1 MSQTSK
7 LSSYRWVIEA
17 LLLLL
22 LTAQSFAWLAPA
34 PILQEIRNGLGIS
47 LSSAG
52 LIISIIALCIGIF
65 SLLGAVVAE
74 RIGPLRALVIGIWLM
89 AIGQVA
95 SGYAPNFAALL
106 ACRVLEG
113 VGYGL
118 VIAPPGTLVMQ
129 WFGAGEWPYINMVNF
144 SFGYVGLTAVF
155 RATPALFAAV
165 GGSWRMTLLWYGVGS
180 AGVALLWTILG
191 REHRTE
197 ISIPTPNATEAPA
210 ERGSALMEV
219 AKMRNVLLIAAG
231 LFGGMWVFQIY
242 TAFLP
247 EFFRSYRG
255 MSMAEASLMTQVLPF
270 TGLFAALG
278 GGIGTGMSGLRKPF
292 TWPIAFATLLGCAGV
307 MMFPNPTWI
316 RLSLVLVGIGSAGS
330 LAAIT
335 TLLMELPGMNPTR
348 VGAAL
353 GFVWAIGYF
362 GAFLSPYL
370 GGALAAHIGLRTVML
385 GFLVFQFL
393 PIVTMYFL
401 PETGPGRTRYE
412 IESAPASESLNPSPV
427 VSPKQLAEGSA
438 NRARP

>member
-165 GGSWRMTLLWYGVGS
+165 GGSWQMTLLWYGVGS
-180 AGVALLWTILG
+180 AGVALLWSLFG

-197 ISIPTPNATEAPA
+197 ITTPAPGAIEAPA

-219 AKMRNVLLIAAG
+219 AKMRNVLLVAAG

-247 EFFRSYRG
+247 EFFRTYRG

-292 TWPIAFATLLGCAGV
+292 TWPIAFATLVGCAGALTL
-307 MMFPNPTWI
+307 PDPTWI

-362 GAFLSPYL
+362 GAFISPFL

-385 GFLVFQFL
+385 GFLIFQFL

-412 IESAPASESLNPSPV
+412 IEGATIAPEVPA
-427 VSPKQLAEGSA
+427 K
-438 NRARP
+438 RATP

>member
-1 MSQTSK
+1 MSK
-7 LSSYRWVIEA
+7 LSPYRWIIEV

-22 LTAQSFAWLAPA
+22 LMAQSLAWLAPA

-74 RIGPLRALVIGIWLM
+74 RIGALRALIIGIWLL

-118 VIAPPGTLVMQ
+118 VIAPPGTLTMQ
-129 WFGAGEWPYINMVNF
+129 WFGEGEWPYINMINF
-144 SFGYVGLTAVF
+144 AFGYVGLTAVF

-165 GGSWRMTLLWYGVGS
+165 GSWRMVLLWYGVGS
-180 AGVALLWTILG
+180 AGVALLWTIFG
-191 REHRTE
+191 RERRVETLV
-197 ISIPTPNATEAPA
+197 SAPSAAEAPA

-219 AKMRNVLLIAAG
+219 MKMRNVLLIAGG

-247 EFFRSYRG
+247 EFFRTYRG
-255 MSMAEASLMTQVLPF
+255 MSMSEASLMTQVLPF
-270 TGLFAALG
+270 TGLFAALA

-292 TWPIAFATLLGCAGV
+292 TWPIAFATLVGCAGAI
-307 MMFPNPTWI
+307 MLPDPIWI
-316 RLSLVLVGIGSAGS
+316 RLSLVLVGIGAAAS

-335 TLLMELPGMNPTR
+335 TLLMELPDMNPTR
-348 VGAAL
+348 LGAAI

-362 GAFLSPYL
+362 GAFISPFL

-412 IESAPASESLNPSPV
+412 IATASAAP
-427 VSPKQLAEGSA
+427 
-438 NRARP
+438 

>member
-1 MSQTSK
+1 MSQPGK
-7 LSSYRWVIEA
+7 LSPYRWIIEV

-22 LTAQSFAWLAPA
+22 LTTQSLAWLAPA
-34 PILQEIRNGLGIS
+34 PILQEIRNGLKIS
-47 LSSAG
+47 LGDAG

-74 RIGPLRALVIGIWLM
+74 RIGALRALVIGIWLL

-113 VGYGL
+113 IGYGL
-118 VIAPPGTLVMQ
+118 VIAPPGTLTMQ
-129 WFGAGEWPYINMVNF
+129 WFGEGEWPYINMINF
-144 SFGYVGLTAVF
+144 AFSYVGLTAVF

-165 GGSWRMTLLWYGVGS
+165 GSWRMVLLWYGVGS
-180 AGVALLWTILG
+180 AGVALLWTVFG
-191 REHRTE
+191 REHRSET
-197 ISIPTPNATEAPA
+197 SVSAPGALEAPA

-247 EFFRSYRG
+247 EFFRTYRG
-255 MSMAEASLMTQVLPF
+255 MTLSQASLMTQVLPF
-270 TGLFAALG
+270 AGLFAALS

-292 TWPIAFATLLGCAGV
+292 TWPIAFTNLVGCTGAIV
-307 MMFPNPTWI
+307 LRDPMWI
-316 RLSLVLVGIGSAGS
+316 RLSLVLVGIGAAGS
-330 LAAIT
+330 LAALT
-335 TLLMELPGMNPTR
+335 TLLMESPGMNPTR
-348 VGAAL
+348 LGAAI
-353 GFVWAIGYF
+353 GFVWAVGYL
-362 GAFLSPYL
+362 GAFISPFL
-370 GGALAAHIGLRTVML
+370 GGALAARIGLHTVML

-393 PIVTMYFL
+393 PIVMFYLL

-412 IESAPASESLNPSPV
+412 IAAASAAPHPA
-427 VSPKQLAEGSA
+427 PKA
-438 NRARP
+438 

>member
-1 MSQTSK
+1 MSK
-7 LSSYRWVIEA
+7 LSPYRWIIEV

-22 LTAQSFAWLAPA
+22 ITSQSFAWLAPA
-34 PILQEIRNGLGIS
+34 PILQEMRTGLGIS

-65 SLLGAVVAE
+65 SLLGALVAE

-95 SGYAPNFAALL
+95 SGYAPGFVALL
-106 ACRVLEG
+106 GCRVLEG

-118 VIAPPGTLVMQ
+118 VIAPPGTLTMQ
-129 WFGAGEWPYINMVNF
+129 WFGEGEWPYINMVNF
-144 SFGYVGLTAVF
+144 AFGYVGLTAVF
-155 RATPALFAAV
+155 RLTPALFTAV
-165 GGSWRMTLLWYGVGS
+165 GSWRMTLMWYGIGS
-180 AGVALLWTILG
+180 AGVALLWTIFG
-191 REHRTE
+191 RERRGETVAPAPSA
-197 ISIPTPNATEAPA
+197 IEAPA

-219 AKMRNVLLIAAG
+219 AKMRDVLLVAGG

-255 MSMAEASLMTQVLPF
+255 MSLAEASLMTQVLPF

-292 TWPIAFATLLGCAGV
+292 TWPIAFATLIGCAGAI
-307 MMFPNPTWI
+307 MLPDPMWI

-362 GAFLSPYL
+362 GAFISPFL
-370 GGALAAHIGLRTVML
+370 GGALAAHIGLRIVML

-412 IESAPASESLNPSPV
+412 IATASAAP
-427 VSPKQLAEGSA
+427 
-438 NRARP
+438 

>member
-1 MSQTSK
+1 MSQPGK
-7 LSSYRWVIEA
+7 LSPYRWTIEV

-22 LTAQSFAWLAPA
+22 LTAQSLAWLAPA
-34 PILQEIRNGLGIS
+34 PILQEIRNGLKIS
-47 LSSAG
+47 LGDAG

-74 RIGPLRALVIGIWLM
+74 RIGALRALVIGIWLL

-95 SGYAPNFAALL
+95 SGYAPDFAGLL

-113 VGYGL
+113 IGYGL
-118 VIAPPGTLVMQ
+118 VIAPPGTLTMQ
-129 WFGAGEWPYINMVNF
+129 WFGAGEWPYINMINF
-144 SFGYVGLTAVF
+144 AFSYVGLTVVF

-165 GGSWRMTLLWYGVGS
+165 GSWRMVLLWYGVGS
-180 AGVALLWTILG
+180 AGVALLWTIFG
-191 REHRTE
+191 REHRSET
-197 ISIPTPNATEAPA
+197 SGSAPGAVEAPA

-247 EFFRSYRG
+247 EFFRTYRA
-255 MSMAEASLMTQVLPF
+255 MTLSQASLMTQVLPF
-270 TGLFAALG
+270 AGLFAALG

-292 TWPIAFATLLGCAGV
+292 TWPIAICTLVGCAGAIT
-307 MMFPNPTWI
+307 FADPLWI
-316 RLSLVLVGIGSAGS
+316 RLSLVLVGIGASAS

-335 TLLMELPGMNPTR
+335 TLLMELPGMNLTR
-348 VGAAL
+348 LGAAI

-362 GAFLSPYL
+362 GAFISPFL
-370 GGALAAHIGLRTVML
+370 GGALAARIGLRPVML

-401 PETGPGRTRYE
+401 PETGPGRARYE
-412 IESAPASESLNPSPV
+412 IAAATAP
-427 VSPKQLAEGSA
+427 
-438 NRARP
+438 

>member
-1 MSQTSK
+1 MSQPSK
-7 LSSYRWVIEA
+7 LSSYRWVIEV

-74 RIGPLRALVIGIWLM
+74 RIGALRALVIGIWLM
-89 AIGQVA
+89 AIGQLA
-95 SGYAPNFAALL
+95 SGYAPGFGALL

-113 VGYGL
+113 IGYGL

-129 WFGAGEWPYINMVNF
+129 WFGEGEWPYINMVNF

-165 GGSWRMTLLWYGVGS
+165 GSWRMTLLWYGVGS
-180 AGVALLWTILG
+180 AGVAVLWSLFG

-197 ISIPTPNATEAPA
+197 AAVPAPSPIEAPA
-210 ERGSALMEV
+210 QRGSALMEV
-219 AKMRNVLLIAAG
+219 AKMRDVLLIAGG

-255 MSMAEASLMTQVLPF
+255 MSLAEASLMTQVLPF
-270 TGLFAALG
+270 AGLFAALG
-278 GGIGTGMSGLRKPF
+278 GGIGTGMTGLRKPF
-292 TWPIAFATLLGCAGV
+292 TWPIAFTTLVGCAGAI
-307 MMFPNPTWI
+307 MFPDPMLI

-348 VGAAL
+348 VGASL

-362 GAFLSPYL
+362 GAFISPFL
-370 GGALAAHIGLRTVML
+370 GGALAAHIGLRSVML

-401 PETGPGRTRYE
+401 PETGPGRTRYQ
-412 IESAPASESLNPSPV
+412 IATASAAP
-427 VSPKQLAEGSA
+427 
-438 NRARP
+438 

>member
-1 MSQTSK
+1 MSQHSK
-7 LSSYRWVIEA
+7 LSTYRWVIEV

-34 PILQEIRNGLGIS
+34 PILQEIKNGLGIS

-65 SLLGAVVAE
+65 SLIGAVVAE
-74 RIGPLRALVIGIWLM
+74 RIGALRALVIGIWLM

-95 SGYAPNFAALL
+95 SGYAPDFGALL

-129 WFGAGEWPYINMVNF
+129 WFGEGEWPYINMVNF
-144 SFGYVGLTAVF
+144 SFGYVGLTLVF

-165 GGSWRMTLLWYGVGS
+165 GSWRMTLFWYGVGS
-180 AGVALLWTILG
+180 AGVAALWTVLG
-191 REHRTE
+191 REHRSAWVPPPATITE
-197 ISIPTPNATEAPA
+197 TEA
-210 ERGSALMEV
+210 ERGSALVEV

-247 EFFRSYRG
+247 EFFRTYRG
-255 MSMAEASLMTQVLPF
+255 MSLAEASLMTQVLPF

-292 TWPIAFATLLGCAGV
+292 TWPIAFATLLGCAGAI
-307 MMFPNPTWI
+307 MLPDPIWI
-316 RLSLVLVGIGSAGS
+316 KLSLVLVGIGSAGS

-335 TLLMELPGMNPTR
+335 TLIMELPAMTPIR
-348 VGAAL
+348 VGATM

-362 GAFLSPYL
+362 GAFISPFL
-370 GGALAAHIGLRTVML
+370 GGALAAHLGLRAVML

-393 PIVTMYFL
+393 PIVTMYLL
-401 PETGPGRTRYE
+401 PETGPGRRRYE
-412 IESAPASESLNPSPV
+412 IAAAQAS
-427 VSPKQLAEGSA
+427 
-438 NRARP
+438 

>member
-1 MSQTSK
+1 MSK
-7 LSSYRWVIEA
+7 LSPYRWIIEV

-22 LTAQSFAWLAPA
+22 LTAQSLAWLAPA

-74 RIGPLRALVIGIWLM
+74 RIGALRALVIGIWLL
-89 AIGQVA
+89 AIGQVT

-118 VIAPPGTLVMQ
+118 VIAPPGTLTMQ
-129 WFGAGEWPYINMVNF
+129 WFGEGEWPYINMINF
-144 SFGYVGLTAVF
+144 AFGYVGLTAVF

-165 GGSWRMTLLWYGVGS
+165 GSWRMVLLWYGVGS
-180 AGVALLWTILG
+180 AGVALLWTIFG
-191 REHRTE
+191 RERRTE
-197 ISIPTPNATEAPA
+197 TIVVVPNAAEAPA
-210 ERGSALMEV
+210 ERGSALMDV
-219 AKMRNVLLIAAG
+219 MRMRNVLLIAGG

-247 EFFRSYRG
+247 EFFRTYRG

-270 TGLFAALG
+270 TGLFAALA

-292 TWPIAFATLLGCAGV
+292 TWPIAFTTLIGCAGAI
-307 MMFPNPTWI
+307 MFPDPVWI
-316 RLSLVLVGIGSAGS
+316 RLSLVLVGIGAAAS

-335 TLLMELPGMNPTR
+335 TLLMELPDMNPTR
-348 VGAAL
+348 LGAAI

-362 GAFLSPYL
+362 GAFISPFL

-412 IESAPASESLNPSPV
+412 IATAAAVADAGLEKKDIASAAP
-427 VSPKQLAEGSA
+427 
-438 NRARP
+438 

>member
-1 MSQTSK
+1 MSQPGK
-7 LSSYRWVIEA
+7 LSPYRWIIEV

-22 LTAQSFAWLAPA
+22 LTAQSLAWLAPA
-34 PILQEIRNGLGIS
+34 PILQEIKNGLKIS
-47 LSSAG
+47 LGDAG

-74 RIGPLRALVIGIWLM
+74 RIGALRALVIGIWLL

-95 SGYAPNFAALL
+95 SGYAPDFAALL

-113 VGYGL
+113 IGYGL

-129 WFGAGEWPYINMVNF
+129 WFGAGEWPYINMINF
-144 SFGYVGLTAVF
+144 AFSYVGLTVVF

-165 GGSWRMTLLWYGVGS
+165 GSWRMVLLWYGVGS
-180 AGVALLWTILG
+180 AGVALLWTLFG
-191 REHRTE
+191 REHRSET
-197 ISIPTPNATEAPA
+197 SVSAPGAVEAPA

-247 EFFRSYRG
+247 EFFRTYRA
-255 MSMAEASLMTQVLPF
+255 MTLSQASLMTQVLPLA
-270 TGLFAALG
+270 GLFAALG
-278 GGIGTGMSGLRKPF
+278 GGIGTGILGLRKPF
-292 TWPIAFATLLGCAGV
+292 SWPIASTNLVGCAGAILLRDP
-307 MMFPNPTWI
+307 MWI
-316 RLSLVLVGIGSAGS
+316 RLSLVLVGIGAAGS

-348 VGAAL
+348 VGAAI
-353 GFVWAIGYF
+353 GFVWAVGYL
-362 GAFLSPYL
+362 GAFISPFL
-370 GGALAAHIGLRTVML
+370 GGALAARIGLRAVML

-401 PETGPGRTRYE
+401 PETGPSRARYE
-412 IESAPASESLNPSPV
+412 IAAASASETP
-427 VSPKQLAEGSA
+427 
-438 NRARP
+438 

>member
-1 MSQTSK
+1 MSQPNK
-7 LSSYRWVIEA
+7 LSPYRWVIET

-34 PILQEIRNGLGIS
+34 PILQEIRHGLGIE

-52 LIISIIALCIGIF
+52 LIISIIALCIGVF

-74 RIGPLRALVIGIWLM
+74 RIGPLRALIIGIWLM

-95 SGYAPNFAALL
+95 SGYAPDFAALL

-118 VIAPPGTLVMQ
+118 VIAPPGTLTMQ
-129 WFGAGEWPYINMVNF
+129 WFGEGEWPYINMVNF
-144 SFGYVGLTAVF
+144 SFGYVGLTLVF

-165 GGSWRMTLLWYGVGS
+165 GSSWRMTLLWYGVGS
-180 AGVALLWTILG
+180 AGVALLWTIFG
-191 REHRTE
+191 RERRSE
-197 ISIPTPNATEAPA
+197 IVAPASDAIEDAA

-255 MSMAEASLMTQVLPF
+255 MSMAEASMMTQVLPL

-292 TWPIAFATLLGCAGV
+292 TWPIAFATLIGCAGAL
-307 MMFPNPTWI
+307 MLPDPTWI

-335 TLLMELPGMNPTR
+335 TLMMELPGMNPTR

-362 GAFLSPYL
+362 GAFISPFL

-385 GFLVFQFL
+385 GFLAFQFL
-393 PIVTMYFL
+393 PITTMYFL
-401 PETGPGRTRYE
+401 PETGPGRPRYE
-412 IESAPASESLNPSPV
+412 IAPASASP
-427 VSPKQLAEGSA
+427 
-438 NRARP
+438 

>member
-1 MSQTSK
+1 MSQSNK
-7 LSSYRWVIEA
+7 LSPYRWVIET

-34 PILQEIRNGLGIS
+34 PILQEIRRGLGIE

-52 LIISIIALCIGIF
+52 LIISIIALCIGVF
-65 SLLGAVVAE
+65 SLLGALVAE
-74 RIGPLRALVIGIWLM
+74 RIGPLRALIIGIWLM

-95 SGYAPNFAALL
+95 SGYAPDFAALL

-118 VIAPPGTLVMQ
+118 VIAPPGTLTMQ
-129 WFGAGEWPYINMVNF
+129 WFGEGEWPYINMVNF
-144 SFGYVGLTAVF
+144 SFGYVGLTLVF

-165 GGSWRMTLLWYGVGS
+165 GSSWRMTLLWYGVGS
-180 AGVALLWTILG
+180 AGVALLWTIFG
-191 REHRTE
+191 RERRTE
-197 ISIPTPNATEAPA
+197 ISAPASDAIEDAA

-255 MSMAEASLMTQVLPF
+255 MSMAEASMMTQVLPL

-292 TWPIAFATLLGCAGV
+292 TWPIAFATLIGCAGAL
-307 MMFPNPTWI
+307 MLPDPTWI

-335 TLLMELPGMNPTR
+335 TLMMELPGMNPTR

-362 GAFLSPYL
+362 GAFISPFL

-385 GFLVFQFL
+385 GFLAFQFL
-393 PIVTMYFL
+393 PITTMYFL

-412 IESAPASESLNPSPV
+412 IAPASAS
-427 VSPKQLAEGSA
+427 
-438 NRARP
+438 

>member
-1 MSQTSK
+1 
-7 LSSYRWVIEA
+7 
-17 LLLLL
+17 
-22 LTAQSFAWLAPA
+22 
-34 PILQEIRNGLGIS
+34 
-47 LSSAG
+47 
-52 LIISIIALCIGIF
+52 
-65 SLLGAVVAE
+65 
-74 RIGPLRALVIGIWLM
+74 M

-95 SGYAPNFAALL
+95 SGYAPSFAALL

-129 WFGAGEWPYINMVNF
+129 WFGEGEWPYINMVNF

-165 GGSWRMTLLWYGVGS
+165 GSWRMTLLWYGVGS
-180 AGVALLWTILG
+180 AGVALLWSLFG
-191 REHRTE
+191 REHRSELTAPVPAA
-197 ISIPTPNATEAPA
+197 IEAPA
-210 ERGSALMEV
+210 QRGSALMEV

-255 MSMAEASLMTQVLPF
+255 MSLAEASLMTQVLPF
-270 TGLFAALG
+270 TGLFAALL

-292 TWPIAFATLLGCAGV
+292 TWPIAFATLLGCAGALT
-307 MMFPNPTWI
+307 FPDPTWI

-362 GAFLSPYL
+362 GAFISPFL

-393 PIVTMYFL
+393 PIITMYFL

-412 IESAPASESLNPSPV
+412 IEAATSAS
-427 VSPKQLAEGSA
+427 
-438 NRARP
+438 